1 MKGEDIGVMYAIRK
15 TMCTPWKDTIDTII
29 TLLIKLV
36 GIKINQISINFG
48 ESVSVN
54 MDVFVT

>member
-1 MKGEDIGVMYAIRK
+1 MY
-15 TMCTPWKDTIDTII
+15 TPRKDTNDTII

-36 GIKINQISINFG
+36 KIKINQISINFG
-48 ESVSVN
+48 ESFSVN